1 MRARSEKEEVVD
13 RKLAEVTGLF
23 QRSTGSKLVGWAVQ
37 SNKRLVS

>member
-23 QRSTGSKLVGWAVQ
+23 QRSTGSELVGWAVQ